1 MGLRSPQEMVRQ
13 TRLQPQP
20 SVRFQGAQAA
30 QIDTQFLK
38 TAQTVIQNK
47 EDEQFKLAKANVDN
61 EQEEARIKAQGEL
74 SMAKG
79 MDAAEKSAIIER
91 KLQAEY
97 DKILQKYPTRF
108 LPELKIQAGN
118 NLNKFR
124 SFQVPYVS
132 SQVNDVKNKTY
143 DVQLSNRMNFAI
155 ESSGDLD
162 VFSNGALPEVAQAL
176 SDKARRQY
184 GNAPEIE
191 QYVIQKGISETIR
204 RAVEIQVGGKNIQGA
219 NALVEL
225 HKDKIVPSD
234 IQKINK
240 LFKTAEQDE
249 SSRLPLDLATQIMK
263 ETGGDLVAAESMA
276 REIAPDFQTYKKVRE
291 TIQTQ
296 FKLQK
301 NEIERADME
310 VMADITEKLNT
321 GRMPNPAEIN
331 SIQDFDT
338 RTKFVNQINKN
349 RGANAAVT
357 DQTVYNSLLDKLSN
371 ATPEEAARVNLNAQ
385 KPFLGAEDYTRLERL
400 KMDLSKKLAD
410 GRYRASQSDFR
421 QVRGMVNQFSR
432 GKSRSDQKKIMDLA
446 MAEYERVR
454 DANPNFTIGDIRKS
468 VTSRLFKEG
477 VQVVEQPTWFGL
489 SSKKVTK
496 VAETLDPLKGKE
508 VHSSWRLFLRN
519 KFKDKLNEDLENKL
533 LQELMNRHGEEA
545 IKRPIVQK

>member
-1 MGLRSPQEMVRQ
+1 MGLRSPQEMLRQ

-20 SVRFQGAQAA
+20 SVRFQGASAA
-30 QIDTQFLK
+30 QIDTQFLN
-38 TAQTVIQNK
+38 TAQRVIQSK
-47 EDEQFKLAKANVDN
+47 DEEQLRLAKANSDN
-61 EQEEARIKAQGEL
+61 EQEELRIKAQGEL
-74 SMAKG
+74 ASAKG
-79 MDAAEKSAIIER
+79 MDAAEKSASLER
-91 KLQAEY
+91 KLQDEY
-97 DKILQKYPTRF
+97 DKVLQKYPTRF
-108 LPELKIQAGN
+108 LPELKAQSAN

-124 SFQVPYVS
+124 SFQVPYVT
-132 SQVNDVKNKTY
+132 SQVNEVKNKTY
-143 DVQLSNRMNFAI
+143 DVQLSNKMNFAI
-155 ESSGDLD
+155 ETSGDPDL
-162 VFSNGALPEVAQAL
+162 FSQGALPEVVQAL
-176 SDKARRQY
+176 SEKATRQY
-184 GNAPEIE
+184 GNAPQVVE
-191 QYVIQKGISETIR
+191 YVVQKGVSETIR
-204 RAVEIQVGGKNIQGA
+204 RSVEQQLRGGNLQGA
-219 NALVEL
+219 SSIAQL
-225 HKDKIVPSD
+225 HNTKLIPSD
-234 IQKINK
+234 RDKVNK
-240 LFKTAEQDE
+240 LFKSAEE
-249 SSRLPLDLATQIMK
+249 KEATRLPLDLATQIMK

-421 QVRGMVNQFSR
+421 QVRSMVNQFSR

-454 DANPNFTIGDIRKS
+454 DANPNFTIADIRKS
-468 VTSRLFKEG
+468 VTNRLFKEG
-477 VQVVEQPTWFGL
+477 VQTVEVPTWFGL

-496 VAETLDPLKGKE
+496 VAETLDPLGGKE